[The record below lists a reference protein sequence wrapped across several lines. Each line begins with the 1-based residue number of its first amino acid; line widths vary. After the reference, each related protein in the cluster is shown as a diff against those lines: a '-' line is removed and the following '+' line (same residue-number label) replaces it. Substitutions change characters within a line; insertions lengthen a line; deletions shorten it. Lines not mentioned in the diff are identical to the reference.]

1 MRFSSIFDR
10 SSITCILDFIENS
23 QWNRRCAAFSLDR
36 SWDRFWIDFGS
47 IFNPKLGP
55 KSLPRKPR
63 RVLKIIVVFDC
74 LLEPSKINFSSSMD
88 RFCPPKMAP
97 SWVQNGVNIGPKL
110 VLEAKS
116 ALEPILNR
124 FLVDLWSKKSIP
136 EPIFLIS
143 ARFLIDLG
151 TILDGCLVDFWFVF
165 DWLLLHFSD
174 RSAAP
179 GR

>member
-1 MRFSSIFDR
+1 
-10 SSITCILDFIENS
+10 
-23 QWNRRCAAFSLDR
+23 
-36 SWDRFWIDFGS
+36 
-47 IFNPKLGP
+47 
-55 KSLPRKPR
+55 
-63 RVLKIIVVFDC
+63 VLKIIVVFDC

-165 DWLLLHFSD
+165 D
-174 RSAAP
+174 
-179 GR
+179 